1 VLCYIEC
8 MTNDDARARVSKT
21 TTVRLDDLY
30 LSVAA
35 AARAAGVGPSTWLRN
50 LALRELEALGQLG
63 ASEASDAGES
73 TSSVYRAWLNADLT
87 AQLDVRR
94 QRDGFRSRAAVLRA
108 LIAGVG
114 ITGAGEP
121 VDAGVEGAAGPSE
134 APATLRQAVDAL
146 GASNHQLVAIV
157 QGVNSVAK
165 SLREADGVPRVID
178 RIRLDET
185 VVAIGSHLRVASQLL
200 GDLRPLLKSAA
211 KK

>member
-1 VLCYIEC
+1 
-8 MTNDDARARVSKT
+8 MTNDDARPRVSKT

-30 LSVAA
+30 PSVAA
-35 AARAAGVGPSTWLRN
+35 AAKAAGVGPSTWLRD
-50 LALRELEALGQLG
+50 LALRELEALGQLA
-63 ASEASDAGES
+63 ASEATDAGES

-87 AQLDVRR
+87 AQLDLRR

-114 ITGAGEP
+114 ITGASEAL
-121 VDAGVEGAAGPSE
+121 DSGVAAAAGPSE

-157 QGVNSVAK
+157 QGVSSVAK
-165 SLREADGVPRVID
+165 ALREADGVPRVID

-185 VVAIGSHLRVASQLL
+185 VVAIGSHLRIASQLL